1 MNDIS
6 KRFLSIECSQI
17 PLVQVDY
24 SQIKKEIIDPTTNQP
39 YKGIIL
45 EGVFADLS
53 NKQANNNGRFY
64 NVEQYLELVGRLRQ
78 QIHSPKGVYG
88 ELEHPKSYAV
98 NFNNVSHK
106 IIDIWYDPN
115 TQRVMGQLI
124 LLNTDKGKI
133 AQEIVKSGGCLAIS
147 ARAAGTEEERH
158 DGTKQATTKL
168 LTTYDLVYHPGFSS
182 AVMGFKELNESQKL
196 WHENSSSKN
205 GFCLV
210 LRDSELKSIDKE
222 YEKYVSLKENSNDC
236 FFEWYGKMHNLFE
249 DEEQKSNQKSKQKKQ
264 QQVLQKNKTNDQD
277 DKERQLQIAAQK
289 DLKERQVDF
298 FRQVKQSQEK
308 LRKRY
313 NQLDRAYFDNSAGF
327 VTDGMGGNMAGQTV
341 GVSLTQEE
349 IEELRDEFNK
359 EQKIQNFKNLN

>member
-17 PLVQVDY
+17 PLVKVDY
-24 SQIKKEIIDPTTNQP
+24 SQIKREIIDPTTGQP

-64 NVEQYLELVGRLRQ
+64 NVEQYLELVGKLRQ

-88 ELEHPKSYAV
+88 ELEHPDSYAV
-98 NFNNVSHK
+98 NFNRVSHK
-106 IIDIWYDPN
+106 IIDIWYDEN
-115 TQRVMGQLI
+115 SQKVMGQLI
-124 LLNTDKGKI
+124 LLNTEKGKI

-147 ARAAGTEEERH
+147 ARAAGTEEERP

-196 WHENSSSKN
+196 WQEKSSNKN

-210 LRDSELKSIDKE
+210 LKDGDLKRINKE
-222 YEKYVSLKENSNDC
+222 YKNYVSLKENSSDC
-236 FFEWYGKMHNLFE
+236 FFEWYGKTYKLFE
-249 DEEQKSNQKSKQKKQ
+249 EQSQQKKDQ
-264 QQVLQKNKTNDQD
+264 QILEKNEASDQD
-277 DKERQLQIAAQK
+277 KKQRQLQIAAQK
-289 DLKERQVDF
+289 DLKEKQKEF
-298 FRQVKQSQEK
+298 FKQVKQSQQK

-313 NQLDRAYFDNSAGF
+313 NQLDKAYFDNSAGF
-327 VTDGMGGNMAGQTV
+327 VTDGMSGNMSGETV
-341 GVSLTQEE
+341 GVSLSQEE

-359 EQKIQNFKNLN
+359 EQKIENFKNLN

>member
-1 MNDIS
+1 MNEIS
-6 KRFLSIECSQI
+6 KKFLSIECSQI

-24 SQIKKEIIDPTTNQP
+24 SQIKREIIDPTTGKP

-64 NVEQYLELVGRLRQ
+64 NVEQYLDLVGKLRQ
-78 QIHSPKGVYG
+78 QIHSSKGVYG
-88 ELEHPKSYAV
+88 ELEHPNSYAV

-106 IIDIWYDPN
+106 IIDIWYDELN
-115 TQRVMGQLI
+115 QRVMGQLI
-124 LLNTDKGKI
+124 LLDTPKGKI
-133 AQEIVKSGGCLAIS
+133 AQEVVKSGGCLAIS
-147 ARAAGTEEERH
+147 ARAAGTEEERP

-182 AVMGFKELNESQKL
+182 AVLGFKELNESQKM
-196 WHENSSSKN
+196 WQEKSSFKN

-210 LRDSELKSIDKE
+210 LRDEDLKNINKE
-222 YEKYVSLKENSNDC
+222 YLNYVSLKENSSDC
-236 FFEWYGKMHNLFE
+236 FFEWYGKMRNLFE
-249 DEEQKSNQKSKQKKQ
+249 DSNQKSQEKRQ
-264 QQVLQKNKTNDQD
+264 QEVLQKNEANDQKK
-277 DKERQLQIAAQK
+277 KENQLQYAAQK
-289 DLKERQVDF
+289 DLKERQIQF
-298 FRQVKQSQEK
+298 FKQIRQSQK
-308 LRKRY
+308 GLRKKY
-313 NQLDRAYFDNSAGF
+313 TQLDKAYFDNSAGF
-327 VTDGMGGNMAGQTV
+327 VTDGMSGNMSGSTV